1 MLTKIHK
8 NSTPFSFQNS
18 VFFLIFNE
26 VNKWAMQHTFDTD
39 WTRQEF
45 KAYLLLYAA
54 NSNYF
59 ESEAEKETI
68 ISMVDPLTY
77 KRIHR
82 ELDQDNDYQ
91 SIQKIL
97 HNIESHNYSKEYLDV
112 LINDIQTVFNAD
124 NQHDIL
130 EENMLMALKKLLR
143 N

>member
-1 MLTKIHK
+1 MSHSI
-8 NSTPFSFQNS
+8 
-18 VFFLIFNE
+18 E
-26 VNKWAMQHTFDTD
+26 TD

-68 ISMVDPLTY
+68 LSMVDPLVY

-91 SIQKIL
+91 SIQKVL
-97 HNIESHNYSKEYLDV
+97 HNIEKFNYSKEFLNV
-112 LINDIQTVFNAD
+112 LINDIQRVFNSD
-124 NQHDIL
+124 NKHDVL
-130 EENMLMALKKLLR
+130 EENMLLALKKILK
-143 N
+143 